1 MSDLNILSPE
11 TTTIGAITVTSGI
24 ILKIVETIWN
34 NKSTINEHTVLRKEL
49 RDELDSV
56 RVLLFRIQE
65 EVDEWREK
73 YYHQVET
80 TNELLY
86 EVSVLKNRLSKYESF
101 TDEHTYLD
109 D

>member
-1 MSDLNILSPE
+1 MSELNILSPE
-11 TTTIGAITVTSGI
+11 TTTFGAITVTSGI

-34 NKSTINEHTVLRKEL
+34 NKSTISEHTILRKEL

-56 RVLLFRIQE
+56 RVLLVRIQE

-101 TDEHTYLD
+101 TDEHKYLD

>member
-1 MSDLNILSPE
+1 M
-11 TTTIGAITVTSGI
+11 
-24 ILKIVETIWN
+24 
-34 NKSTINEHTVLRKEL
+34 NEHTILRKEL

-56 RVLLFRIQE
+56 RMLLVRIQE

-86 EVSVLKNRLSKYESF
+86 EVSVLKNRLSKYESL
-101 TDEHTYLD
+101 TDEHKYLD